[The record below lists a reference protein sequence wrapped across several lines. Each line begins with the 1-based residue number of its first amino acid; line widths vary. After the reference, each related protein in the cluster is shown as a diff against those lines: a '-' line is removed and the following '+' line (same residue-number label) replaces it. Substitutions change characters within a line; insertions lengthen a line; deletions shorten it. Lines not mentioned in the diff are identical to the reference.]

1 MDRNSAKRLAH
12 LYFPDHLESRSD
24 ALKLDEWIRPQ
35 PKPQLYVPRHYNTN
49 DEYEDLMERSP
60 TPYLNLGISSLVQT
74 CFVDGV
80 KRQGSNDM
88 LEVYD
93 VWRQNRFNS
102 RQNALYRG
110 AAGHGIAYVSAF
122 PGVIPLTRE
131 KSAVWKGHSAMSTT
145 AWYEYPEDEWPIFV
159 IHADEDFFGENH
171 DQPGWTVELTDEIET
186 HRFHVLGDGERVEDW
201 DYVSTTAHDVGVP
214 PFVKYTNMTDLDGRH
229 TGEIEPFIPLA
240 KRIDQ
245 SLFDRLI
252 VQRFG
257 AWKVRFITG
266 LQRPAGMSEQQAQA
280 DLMKMKVN
288 DFLVAESDKTQFG
301 TLEET
306 ALDGF
311 IKGRDADIRDLS
323 AVLQVPPYM
332 FLGLSANMQA
342 ESLAAARSA
351 LMAKSAERRE
361 TWGESHEQ
369 LFRVTAKIRGNE
381 AEMRAYD
388 TEIKWRDTEV
398 RPLSQAAD
406 ALAKLAGQV
415 GVPLEMLWGMI
426 PNWTDSD
433 VERAKTLVQSQG
445 FDALLAELSG
455 QLGQQNAPTNPLD
468 ALQPG
473 QLNKVP

>member
-1 MDRNSAKRLAH
+1 
-12 LYFPDHLESRSD
+12 
-24 ALKLDEWIRPQ
+24 
-35 PKPQLYVPRHYNTN
+35 
-49 DEYEDLMERSP
+49 
-60 TPYLNLGISSLVQT
+60 
-74 CFVDGV
+74 
-80 KRQGSNDM
+80 
-88 LEVYD
+88 
-93 VWRQNRFNS
+93 
-102 RQNALYRG
+102 
-110 AAGHGIAYVSAF
+110 
-122 PGVIPLTRE
+122 
-131 KSAVWKGHSAMSTT
+131 MSTT

-159 IHADEDFFGENH
+159 IHADEDYFGDNH
-171 DQPGWTVELTDEIET
+171 DQPGWTVELTDETDT
-186 HRFHVLGDGERVEDW
+186 HTFHVLGDGERVEDW
-201 DYVSTTAHDVGVP
+201 EYVSTTEHDVGVP

-266 LQRPAGMSEQQAQA
+266 LQRPGNMSEQEYQTS
-280 DLMKMKVN
+280 LLKMKIN
-288 DFLVAESDKTQFG
+288 DFLVATSDKTKFG
-301 TLEET
+301 TLDET
-306 ALDGF
+306 QLDGF

-369 LFRVTAKIRGNE
+369 LFRVTAKIRGNPE
-381 AEMRAYD
+381 EMRAYD
-388 TEIKWRDTEV
+388 MECKWRDTEV

-433 VERAKTLVQSQG
+433 VERAKSLVSAQG

-455 QLGQQNAPTNPLD
+455 QLGQQGAPQNPLD
-468 ALQPG
+468 QIQRG
-473 QLNKVP
+473 QITQVP